1 MSIEN
6 TTQQLRVLKYKGML
20 EEFEAQATSTEYDH
34 MSFMERFALIVEAEY
49 LRRKNSRVAL
59 RHRQAGFAQR
69 DACIEG
75 INYSC
80 ERNISKDTM
89 LTLASC
95 SYIKRQEN
103 ILILGASDSGK
114 TYLSCALGNAA
125 CRRDIKVSY
134 HRLTD
139 LFAILELAEETGKLI
154 RTFRHLATVPVL
166 VIDDFLLSVPTL
178 KQVQMLVELTEQRER
193 TASTI
198 ICSQLNPR
206 DWHKRID
213 EAIQANCIYSR
224 LVPSAHMIELK
235 GKTPMREHYS
245 TIGKA
250 IEE

>member
-6 TTQQLRVLKYKGML
+6 TTEQLRILKYKGML
-20 EEFEAQATSTEYDH
+20 EEFEAQIASSEYDH
-34 MSFMERFALIVEAEY
+34 MPFVERFSLIVEAEY
-49 LRRKNSRVAL
+49 LRRKNSRIQL
-59 RHRQAGFAQR
+59 RHRQAGFAQK

-80 ERNISKDTM
+80 QRNLNKDTI

-95 SYIKRQEN
+95 TYVKRQEN

-114 TYLSCALGNAA
+114 TYISCALGNAA

-139 LFAILELAEETGKLI
+139 LFSALELAEESGKLI
-154 RTFRHLATVPVL
+154 RTFRNLVTVPVL
-166 VIDDFLLSVPTL
+166 VIDDFLLSVPSL
-178 KQVQMLVELTEQRER
+178 KQVQMLVELSEQRER

-224 LVPSAHMIELK
+224 LVPSAHIIEMK
-235 GKTPMREHYS
+235 GSTPMREHYS
-245 TIGKA
+245 TVGR
-250 IEE
+250 E